1 MNKQK
6 RFFIKIGM
14 AISIATILTC
24 STSFASSNVLE
35 KVEYTEKFK
44 NWLQLT
50 EEEKQ
55 KTIMPDMYYIPS
67 SSKKISNNPL
77 LDVRSARA
85 SMANRFSLKD
95 IISEN
100 VKIRNQQQT
109 NSCWAFASLSSL
121 ETNLAMQDYKK
132 GNSSK
137 VYDFSERHLEYAT
150 SKYFANNVENKKGY
164 NRTAGDEETSQWHN
178 HT

>member
-14 AISIATILTC
+14 AFSIATILTC

-77 LDVRSARA
+77 QDVRSARA
-85 SMANRFSLKD
+85 SMASRFSLKD
-95 IISEN
+95 II
-100 VKIRNQQQT
+100 
-109 NSCWAFASLSSL
+109 
-121 ETNLAMQDYKK
+121 
-132 GNSSK
+132 
-137 VYDFSERHLEYAT
+137 
-150 SKYFANNVENKKGY
+150 
-164 NRTAGDEETSQWHN
+164 
-178 HT
+178 

>member
-77 LDVRSARA
+77 QDVRSTRA
-85 SMANRFSLKD
+85 SMASRFSLKD

-100 VKIRNQQQT
+100 VKIHVGPLLRYLHWKQIWLCKITRKEISRKFTTFQR
-109 NSCWAFASLSSL
+109 
-121 ETNLAMQDYKK
+121 DI
-132 GNSSK
+132 
-137 VYDFSERHLEYAT
+137 
-150 SKYFANNVENKKGY
+150 
-164 NRTAGDEETSQWHN
+164 
-178 HT
+178 